1 MGHGLIGP
9 LPANTSRSKPQNPT
23 FRTAFDIMIHA
34 LPDHGR
40 PPEDILQ
47 ELRSFGRYDPSYEDA
62 RLWSLVYWLDES
74 YAEFLGQAYQAY
86 SSANGLNPSVFK
98 SLKQFETQII
108 AATAELLHGGPDTC
122 GVVTSG
128 GTESCLLAVK
138 TYRDLA
144 RATRGVRRPEM
155 IVPTTAHVA
164 WFKASEYFG
173 VKLRRLPLDDRL
185 HADVSRLDAVINR
198 NTVMVLGSAPEY
210 PHGSIDP
217 IEAMGAIAQQHAIPM
232 HVDACVGGFILPF
245 MAMNGVVLPAWDY
258 RVPGVTS
265 ISADLH
271 KYGFAAK
278 GASTITYRN
287 LELLKHQMF
296 VCEDWPGGVFASPAL
311 LGTRPGGAYA
321 AAWAAMQ
328 HFGIDGYRELA
339 ARTQQAFERMRAGIE
354 ALPELKVLG
363 EPQGPL
369 LAYGSATTDVNIFA
383 VGDQMDAKGWQVNRL
398 QFPDGLHAM
407 ITAQHLPVIAD
418 YLRDLRDAVATVKAD
433 PSLAGK
439 GRAATYGMMAHLPLR
454 GVVKS
459 KVLTLFAN
467 AYRAGGAPLELDA
480 DAAQG
485 HGAVPPTKPWLE
497 RLAGWYVARQQRR

>member
-1 MGHGLIGP
+1 L
-9 LPANTSRSKPQNPT
+9 
-23 FRTAFDIMIHA
+23 IHA
-34 LPDHGR
+34 LPERGR
-40 PPEDILQ
+40 PSEDILQ
-47 ELRSFGRYDPSYEDA
+47 QLRGFGALDPDYKHA
-62 RLWSLVYWLDES
+62 RLWSLVYWLDEP
-74 YAEFLGQAYQAY
+74 YADFLGQAYQAY
-86 SSANGLNPSVFK
+86 ASANGLNPSAFK
-98 SLKQFETQII
+98 SLKQFENQII
-108 AATAELLHGGPDTC
+108 AATAELLHGGHETC

-144 RATRGVRRPEM
+144 RATRGVRQPEM

-173 VKLRRLPLDDRL
+173 VKLRRLPLDAQL
-185 HADVSRLDAVINR
+185 HADVSRLEAMINR
-198 NTVMVLGSAPEY
+198 RTVMILGSAPEY

-217 IEAMGAIAQQHAIPM
+217 IEAMGAIAQRHGIPL

-245 MAMNGVVLPAWDY
+245 MAMNGVTLQPWDY

-287 LELLKHQMF
+287 LDLLKHQMF

-328 HFGIDGYRELA
+328 HFGVDGYRELA
-339 ARTQQAFERMRAGIE
+339 ARTHEAFVRMRSGIE
-354 ALPELKVLG
+354 AMPELKVLG
-363 EPQGPL
+363 EPHGPL
-369 LAYGSATTDVNIFA
+369 LAYGSATPTVNIFA
-383 VGDQMDAKGWQVNRL
+383 VGDQMDARGWQVNRL

-407 ITAQHLPVIAD
+407 ITAQHLPVIDD
-418 YLRDLRDAVATVKAD
+418 YLSDLRDAVATVRAD

-439 GRAATYGMMAHLPLR
+439 GHAATYGMMAHLPLR
-454 GVVKS
+454 GMVRH
-459 KVLTLFAN
+459 KVLELFAN
-467 AYRAGGAPLELDA
+467 SYRAGGPPLSLDVAEGDGGAP
-480 DAAQG
+480 
-485 HGAVPPTKPWLE
+485 KPLLE
-497 RLAGWYVARQQRR
+497 RLAARYVRWRQGG

>member
-1 MGHGLIGP
+1 M
-9 LPANTSRSKPQNPT
+9 TT
-23 FRTAFDIMIHA
+23 TA

-40 PPEDILQ
+40 PADEV
-47 ELRSFGRYDPSYEDA
+47 LRRLHDYGSADPRYRDA
-62 RLWSLVYWLDES
+62 KLWSLVYYLDP
-74 YAEFLGQAYQAY
+74 AHDAFLNQAYHAY
-86 SSANGLNPSVFK
+86 SSANGLNPGAFK
-98 SLKQFETQII
+98 SLKRFETEII
-108 AATAELLHGGPDTC
+108 AATARLHHGGPETC

-138 TYRDLA
+138 TYRDFA
-144 RATRGVRRPEM
+144 RATRGVRKPEM

-173 VKLRRLPLDDRL
+173 VKLKLLPLDDAL
-185 HADVSRLDAVINR
+185 QADVSKLEPMINR
-198 NTVMVLGSAPEY
+198 NTVMILGSAPEY

-217 IEAMGAIAQQHAIPM
+217 IEAMGAIALKRQVPL

-245 MAMNGVVLPAWDY
+245 MALNGVALPAWDY
-258 RVPGVTS
+258 RVPGVMS

-278 GASTITYRN
+278 GASTLTYRN
-287 LELLKHQMF
+287 LQLLKHQMF
-296 VCEDWPGGVFASPAL
+296 VATDWPGGVFASPAL

-339 ARTQQAFERMRAGIE
+339 ARTSEAFARMRQGIE
-354 ALPELKVLG
+354 AMPELRVLG
-363 EPQGPL
+363 RPHGPL
-369 LAYGSATTDVNIFA
+369 LAYGSATPDVNIFA
-383 VGDQMDAKGWQVNRL
+383 VGDQLDAKGWLVNRL

-407 ITAQHLPVIAD
+407 ITAQHLPVVDD
-418 YLRDLRDAVATVKAD
+418 YLHDLGDAVAAVKAD
-433 PSLAGK
+433 PSLADK

-459 KVLTLFAN
+459 KVLALFADC
-467 AYRAGGAPLELDA
+467 YRAGGPPLSLDA
-480 DAAQG
+480 QREGGEA
-485 HGAVPPTKPWLE
+485 KPLLE
-497 RLAGWYVARQQRR
+497 RVAAWYVARRQRR

>member
-1 MGHGLIGP
+1 L
-9 LPANTSRSKPQNPT
+9 T
-23 FRTAFDIMIHA
+23 HA
-34 LPDHGR
+34 LPAQGR
-40 PPEDILQ
+40 APDEILQ
-47 ELRSFGRYDPSYEDA
+47 QLRGFGAHDPNYQDA
-62 RLWSLVYWLDES
+62 RLWSLVYWLDEP
-74 YAEFLGQAYQAY
+74 YADFLGQAYQAY
-86 SSANGLNPSVFK
+86 SSANGLNPSAFK

-108 AATAELLHGGPDTC
+108 AATAELLHGGPETC

-144 RATRGVRRPEM
+144 RAERGVRKPEM
-155 IVPTTAHVA
+155 IVPATAHVA

-173 VKLRRLPLDDRL
+173 VKLRLLPLDDKL
-185 HADVSRLDAVINR
+185 HADVAKLDAMINR

-217 IEAMGAIAQQHAIPM
+217 IEAMGAIAQRRGVPM

-245 MAMNGVVLPAWDY
+245 MAMNGVVLPPWDY

-265 ISADLH
+265 MSADLH

-278 GASTITYRN
+278 GASTITYRS
-287 LELLKHQMF
+287 LDLLKHQMF
-296 VCEDWPGGVFASPAL
+296 VSTDWPGGVFASPAL

-328 HFGIDGYRELA
+328 RFGVDGYRDLA

-354 ALPELKVLG
+354 AQPELKVLG
-363 EPQGPL
+363 EPLGPL
-369 LAYGSATTDVNIFA
+369 LAYGSAAPEVNIFA

-407 ITAQHLPVIAD
+407 ITAQHLPVIDD
-418 YLRDLRDAVATVKAD
+418 YLRDLREAVAVVRCD

-454 GVVKS
+454 GMVRS
-459 KVLTLFAN
+459 KVLALFAN
-467 AYRAGGAPLELDA
+467 AYRAGGAPLDLEAAGA
-480 DAAQG
+480 DG
-485 HGAVPPTKPWLE
+485 PGVPKPLLE
-497 RLAGWYVARQQRR
+497 RVASRYVAWRQRR